1 MRGGALPLIAWGLLL
16 VVLLVVNAVWTSD
29 TIQVALFGFAAGVV
43 FLSGIAFAVASRGEA
58 LRRGAPPAS
67 DEPEAV
73 PTSSVGAVMVAVGF
87 AALMF
92 GLAFGR
98 FLVYF
103 GAGLVIASLA
113 QVAREIRDERRA
125 RRAWRHRERA

>member
-1 MRGGALPLIAWGLLL
+1 VRGGSIPLFAWGLLL

-43 FLSGIAFAVASRGEA
+43 FLSAIAFGVASRGA
-58 LRRGAPPAS
+58 TLRRGAPAAA
-67 DEPEAV
+67 DDPEAV
-73 PTSSVGAVMVAVGF
+73 PTSSLGAVMVALGF

-92 GLAFGR
+92 GLVFGR

-103 GAGLVIASLA
+103 GAGVAIAALGR
-113 QVAREIRDERRA
+113 VTRELRNERRA
-125 RRAWRHRERA
+125 RRAWREPT

>member
-1 MRGGALPLIAWGLLL
+1 VRGGSIPLFAWGILL
-16 VVLLVVNAVWTSD
+16 VVLLAVNAVWTSD

-43 FLSGIAFAVASRGEA
+43 FLSAIAFGVASRGEG

-67 DEPEAV
+67 DDPEAV
-73 PTSSVGAVMVAVGF
+73 PTSSLGAVMVAVGF

-92 GLAFGR
+92 GLVFGR

-103 GAGLVIASLA
+103 GAGVVIASLG
-113 QVAREIRDERRA
+113 QVTRELRDERRA
-125 RRAWRHRERA
+125 RRAWQERT

>member
-1 MRGGALPLIAWGLLL
+1 MRGGSIPLFAWGLLL

-43 FLSGIAFAVASRGEA
+43 FLSAVAFGAASRGET
-58 LRRGAPPAS
+58 LRRGAPAAS
-67 DEPEAV
+67 GDPEAV
-73 PTSSVGAVMVAVGF
+73 PTSSLGAVMVAVGF

-92 GLAFGR
+92 GLVFGR

-103 GAGLVIASLA
+103 GAGVVIASLG
-113 QVAREIRDERRA
+113 QVTREMRAERRA
-125 RRAWRHRERA
+125 RRAWQERT

>member
-1 MRGGALPLIAWGLLL
+1 L

-43 FLSGIAFAVASRGEA
+43 FLSAFAFGAASRGET
-58 LRRGAPPAS
+58 LRRGAPAAP
-67 DEPEAV
+67 DDPEAV
-73 PTSSVGAVMVAVGF
+73 PTSSLGAVMVAVGF

-92 GLAFGR
+92 GLVFGR

-103 GAGLVIASLA
+103 GAGVVIASLG
-113 QVAREIRDERRA
+113 QVTRELRDERRA
-125 RRAWRHRERA
+125 RRAWQERT